1 MCVGWRRNDE
11 SPPDWRG
18 GAEPGAGSTRDDVI
32 CGDRLA
38 SIRWRA
44 NGSAPSRYRIDD
56 FTSFQPTYSIKVLM
70 SQPFASAHAAKPRR
84 CECPLYSPG
93 DGRQAWETGRA
104 SWREREC

>member
-1 MCVGWRRNDE
+1 MNRGKSCVGWLRHDE

-44 NGSAPSRYRIDD
+44 NGSAPSRYRIAD

-84 CECPLYSPG
+84 SECPLDRKST
-93 DGRQAWETGRA
+93 RLN
-104 SWREREC
+104 SSH

>member
-1 MCVGWRRNDE
+1 MNRGKSCVGWLRHDE

-44 NGSAPSRYRIDD
+44 NGSAPSMYHIAD
-56 FTSFQPTYSIKVLM
+56 FTSFHATYSIKVLL
-70 SQPFASAHAAKPRR
+70 SQPFAHSHAAKP
-84 CECPLYSPG
+84 C
-93 DGRQAWETGRA
+93 RA
-104 SWREREC
+104 RKRTHQNSTH